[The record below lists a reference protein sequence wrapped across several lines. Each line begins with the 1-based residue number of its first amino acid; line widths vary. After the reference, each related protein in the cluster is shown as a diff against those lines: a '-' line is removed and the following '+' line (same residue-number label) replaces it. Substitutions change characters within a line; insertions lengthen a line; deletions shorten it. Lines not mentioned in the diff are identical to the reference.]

1 MMHIVHSKG
10 RHSSRRTSDSSFSID
25 ETKKSKHRSS
35 IESNSSLLPASTK
48 SAARKKETSDSR
60 KNANKMKGRNSGE
73 TLQRPQQSPRPDFF
87 PSPPLVST
95 NTTERVLSTAIA
107 TDSTS
112 KTPISNNNNNNN
124 NRVDQARTKPS
135 PSRNRRSVASPTRGS
150 NPFLE
155 RSPGQDEWAAVGT
168 SVEESLALNDS
179 LVFSTSVI
187 LSSKAVKNRRNSL
200 GSKNELNGSRK
211 WKTSTLLT
219 RNHSMTKIEMHHP
232 ARSPDAKATQT
243 RKQLNNVQKMLERRG
258 SLFDVFVWSAK
269 ENVDKLMER
278 KKKLNH
284 TTRKPKTGDPCRDSL
299 PSLVSLAFED
309 DEEGTVS
316 TEDTTCTDNCN
327 HVEKVGGINCS
338 SDSEAKAPK
347 VDSNSNSSPLVSTA
361 VSTSFRVDNDPARDE
376 NVHEQNAVRRLQL
389 SAART
394 FEHDEELAKTETGR
408 VGNLSSIEY
417 FENLRSRWDS
427 SSRII
432 IQADPAMPCFR
443 RGLERRSNQHH
454 PSKLPNSS
462 KRSRAPRAPKTPRPS
477 KKSIGNEEGTMP
489 LIL

>member
-1 MMHIVHSKG
+1 MMHVVHSKG
-10 RHSSRRTSDSSFSID
+10 RHSPRRTSDSSFSID
-25 ETKKSKHRSS
+25 KTKKTKHRSS
-35 IESNSSLLPASTK
+35 IESISSLLPASTK

-73 TLQRPQQSPRPDFF
+73 TLQRPQQSPRPDF

-112 KTPISNNNNNNN
+112 KTPVSNNNNNNN
-124 NRVDQARTKPS
+124 SNRVDQARTKPS

-155 RSPGQDEWAAVGT
+155 RPPPGQDEWAAVGT
-168 SVEESLALNDS
+168 SVEESQALNDS

-200 GSKNELNGSRK
+200 GSKNELNDSRK
-211 WKTSTLLT
+211 WKTSKLLT
-219 RNHSMTKIEMHHP
+219 RNHSMTKIEMHP

-243 RKQLNNVQKMLERRG
+243 RKQLNNVQNRLERRG

-269 ENVDKLMER
+269 ENVDKLMKR

-284 TTRKPKTGDPCRDSL
+284 TTRKPKKGYPCRDSL

-309 DEEGTVS
+309 DGEGNTVS
-316 TEDTTCTDNCN
+316 TEDTACTDNCN
-327 HVEKVGGINCS
+327 RVEKVGGTKCS
-338 SDSEAKAPK
+338 SDSEAKALK
-347 VDSNSNSSPLVSTA
+347 VNSSPLVSTA

-376 NVHEQNAVRRLQL
+376 NSHEQNAVKRLQL

-394 FEHDEELAKTETGR
+394 FEHDEEFAKTETGR

-443 RGLERRSNQHH
+443 RGQERRSNQHH

-462 KRSRAPRAPKTPRPS
+462 KRSKAPRAPKTPRPS
-477 KKSIGNEEGTMP
+477 KKSIGNEVDTMP